1 MLLPSLSPLQSACAA
16 AWMPVSWRARMNARV
31 VDKSHSRP
39 LACDWLQRL
48 QLRLNYITDSAAL
61 QRDLGEPLVE
71 RDSSQ
76 R

>member
-1 MLLPSLSPLQSACAA
+1 
-16 AWMPVSWRARMNARV
+16 MNARV